1 MRDFFIAL
9 VVVILIASFIV
20 GQKERDKNHDK
31 PAHCETSQ
39 C

>member
-20 GQKERDKNHDK
+20 GRQDDENHDK
-31 PAHCETSQ
+31 PARCETSQ
-39 C
+39 KC